1 MSDSSNLANRVIRC
15 EGEVL
20 NVPPYVKA
28 KSRFLCLILIS
39 DEIEDTQLYIQA
51 VNNMIINR
59 L

>member
-1 MSDSSNLANRVIRC
+1 MSDSNLANRVIRC
-15 EGEVL
+15 EGEVF

-28 KSRFLCLILIS
+28 KNRILCLILIS

-51 VNNMIINR
+51 VDNMIIHR